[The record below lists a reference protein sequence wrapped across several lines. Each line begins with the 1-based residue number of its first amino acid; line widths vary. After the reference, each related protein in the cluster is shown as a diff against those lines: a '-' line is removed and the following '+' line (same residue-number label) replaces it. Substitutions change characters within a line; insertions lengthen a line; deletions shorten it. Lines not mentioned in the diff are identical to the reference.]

1 MDDSTIS
8 SLRGGSNGNK
18 TLLIVSSVLFL
29 VGIILLIVML
39 VKKSPS
45 SAPAAAPPAA
55 AQRQMRVS
63 ELGSEQEAR
72 AALAGP
78 SPTMVFLYA
87 DWCGFCK
94 KANPIYDALAADP
107 AYKHVKLMKLNADK
121 AKALAKEKGV
131 SGFPT
136 FLTNWGEGK
145 HVGYK
150 DLPKMQ
156 AILKSAK
163 GGARMGH
170 ARGHTEAE
178 VVAALQ
184 GKEPVVVF
192 LSADS
197 CGFCKKMSPVWEE
210 AVPKFK
216 HIKMMRID
224 GKNARE
230 LVKANG
236 VTGFPTFLS
245 NRGEGKYVG
254 YRPKDK
260 FEEMLVKLGK
270 S

>member
-72 AALAGP
+72 A
-78 SPTMVFLYA
+78 
-87 DWCGFCK
+87 
-94 KANPIYDALAADP
+94 ALAADP

>member
-156 AILKSAK
+156 AI
-163 GGARMGH
+163 
-170 ARGHTEAE
+170 
-178 VVAALQ
+178 
-184 GKEPVVVF
+184 
-192 LSADS
+192 
-197 CGFCKKMSPVWEE
+197 
-210 AVPKFK
+210 
-216 HIKMMRID
+216 
-224 GKNARE
+224 
-230 LVKANG
+230 
-236 VTGFPTFLS
+236 
-245 NRGEGKYVG
+245 
-254 YRPKDK
+254 
-260 FEEMLVKLGK
+260 
-270 S
+270 